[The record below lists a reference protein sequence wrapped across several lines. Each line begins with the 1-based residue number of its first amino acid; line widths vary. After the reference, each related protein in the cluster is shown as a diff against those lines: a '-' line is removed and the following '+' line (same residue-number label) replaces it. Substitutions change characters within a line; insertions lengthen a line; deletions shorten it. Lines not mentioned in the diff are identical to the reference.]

1 MQNKDKGDGIEDS
14 PLDMLLVILL
24 DGASKEVVMPS
35 SLSFSVFSFNLRS
48 SLLTWLGVINFYL
61 YRSFNNQNYKRNRN
75 FNIIPLKAIN

>member
-35 SLSFSVFSFNLRS
+35 SNNEHKSNYTSAIHILYLLSLITTTF
-48 SLLTWLGVINFYL
+48 T
-61 YRSFNNQNYKRNRN
+61 
-75 FNIIPLKAIN
+75 

>member
-35 SLSFSVFSFNLRS
+35 SFLNWILR
-48 SLLTWLGVINFYL
+48 LDKLICLF
-61 YRSFNNQNYKRNRN
+61 F
-75 FNIIPLKAIN
+75 